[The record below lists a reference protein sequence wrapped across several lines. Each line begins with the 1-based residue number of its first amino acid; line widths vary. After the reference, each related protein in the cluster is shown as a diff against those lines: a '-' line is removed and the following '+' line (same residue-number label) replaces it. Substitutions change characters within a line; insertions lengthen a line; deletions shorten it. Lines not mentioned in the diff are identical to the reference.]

1 VVEGGEG
8 LVERGVNALE
18 KLDEERK
25 IEASSRIARTK
36 VRRRESEN
44 GEVESPMSWGT
55 LGRGG
60 RSESSKEAMRTRLP
74 NAAVDIVAR
83 LLLFGQMIIEV

>member
-25 IEASSRIARTK
+25 IEASSRMARTK

-55 LGRGG
+55 LG
-60 RSESSKEAMRTRLP
+60 
-74 NAAVDIVAR
+74 
-83 LLLFGQMIIEV
+83 